1 MCGIV
6 GEIAFKGGGT
16 DGTQAEILY
25 KLIDLA
31 ARRGP
36 DGRGTW
42 TDGTRCTLGFRRL
55 SILDLSS
62 AGDQPMSTPDGRFAI
77 VYNGEVYNFGELRRD
92 LEREG
97 VRFRSTGDTE
107 VVLFALALWGNEALS
122 RFNGMFALG
131 FYDVLE
137 KRLLLA
143 RDHAGIKPL
152 YYLHTSEGLV
162 FASQYDQ
169 ILEHPWSGSLRVSS
183 AAIALYLRLGYIPS
197 PYALLEQTRMLEP
210 GAWLEI
216 TAENRV
222 TKGRFFE
229 FNTLREANLHGEEAF
244 DAVDA
249 AVGAAVKRQLV
260 SDVPVGTFL
269 SGGVDSP
276 LVTANA
282 RVAANT
288 RIPSFTLG
296 LGADPLDESADAA
309 AYAAEIGVEHVVEHI
324 APDESL
330 DLIDD
335 VVKAC
340 GEPFADYSMFPTLMV
355 SRLARRHVKV
365 VLSGDG
371 GDELFW
377 GYAARFASVLETTD
391 DFVKTG
397 ATATPGWN
405 VRRLIESGLGNA
417 DAGWPTSLGDSYRLK
432 HTHLPETVLRRVFPD
447 IPDWPAEFGLF
458 DHTTWETEPTA
469 RWLRW
474 NEFNGFLSMV
484 LLKVDRASM
493 HESLEVRIPLLDK
506 EVIDVAARVDW
517 TSCLDVERRIG
528 KLPLRHALARH
539 VRHQTRTK
547 RGFTVPMDAWLRG
560 PLRPIFEDMVLG
572 RTDILGLPMDENAV
586 RATFDRHLAGE
597 KGLAMGLWILLS
609 LFLWIEEHGR
619 ERS

>member
-1 MCGIV
+1 MCGVV
-6 GEIAFKGGGT
+6 GEIAFKGGTG
-16 DGTQAEILY
+16 DGGRAEIFN
-25 KLIDLA
+25 KLTDLA

-36 DGRGTW
+36 DGRGIW
-42 TDGTRCTLGFRRL
+42 RDGTRCTLGFRRL

-62 AGDQPMSTPDGRFAI
+62 AGDQPMLTPDGRYAI
-77 VYNGEVYNFGELRRD
+77 VYNGEVYNFRKLRRD

-107 VVLFALALWGNEALS
+107 VALFALAIWGKEALT

-131 FYDVLE
+131 FYDAVE

-152 YYLHTSEGLV
+152 YYIHAAEGLA

-169 ILEHPWSGSLRVSS
+169 ILEHPWSRGLRVSS

-197 PYALLEQTRMLEP
+197 PYALLEHTQMLEP

-216 TAENRV
+216 TAENQAR
-222 TKGRFFE
+222 KGRFFE
-229 FNTLREANLHGEEAF
+229 FDAFREVDLRGEEAF

-249 AVGAAVKRQLV
+249 AVSAAVKRQLV

-282 RVAANT
+282 RAAANA
-288 RIPSFTLG
+288 RIPSFSIG
-296 LGADPLDESADAA
+296 LGGGPLDESADAA
-309 AYAAEIGVEHVVEHI
+309 VYAAEIGVEHVVEHI

-330 DLIDD
+330 DLIGD

-355 SRLARRHVKV
+355 SRLARRQVKV

-391 DFVKTG
+391 DFVRTG
-397 ATATPGWN
+397 VAAASGWN
-405 VRRLIESGLGNA
+405 VRRLIASGLGNA
-417 DAGWPTSLGDSYRLK
+417 DAGWPTSLGDAYRLK
-432 HTHLPETVLRRVFPD
+432 HTHLPEAMLRRVFPD
-447 IPDWPAEFGLF
+447 IPDWPADFRLF
-458 DHTTWETEPTA
+458 EHTTWATEPTA

-493 HESLEVRIPLLDK
+493 HESLEVRVPLLDK

-517 TSCLDVERRIG
+517 RSCLDVERQIG
-528 KLPLRHALARH
+528 KLPLRHALSRH
-539 VRHQTRTK
+539 VRHQTSAK
-547 RGFTVPMDAWLRG
+547 RGFTVPMDEWLRG
-560 PLRPIFEDMVLG
+560 PLRPGFMELVLE
-572 RTDILGLPMDENAV
+572 RSDFLGLPLSRDSV
-586 RATFDRHLAGE
+586 RAIFDRHLKGE
-597 KGLAMGLWILLS
+597 SGLEMGLWILLS
-609 LFLWIEEHGR
+609 LALWINTHWR
-619 ERS
+619 

>member
-1 MCGIV
+1 MCGVV
-6 GEIAFKGGGT
+6 GEITFKGGAT
-16 DGTQAEILY
+16 DERPAGIFN

-36 DGRGTW
+36 DGRGIW
-42 TDGTRCTLGFRRL
+42 TDGACCTLGFRRL

-62 AGDQPMSTPDGRFAI
+62 AGDQPMLTADGRYAI
-77 VYNGEVYNFGELRRD
+77 VYNGEVYNFRELRRD

-107 VVLFALALWGNEALS
+107 VVLFALALWGKEALT

-131 FYDVLE
+131 FYDTVE

-152 YYLHTSEGLV
+152 YYMHTAQGLA

-169 ILEHPWSGSLRVSS
+169 ILEHPWSRGLRVSS
-183 AAIALYLRLGYIPS
+183 AAIALYLRLGYIPA
-197 PYALLEQTRMLEP
+197 PYALLEQTGMLEP
-210 GAWLEI
+210 GTWLSVSSGNEV
-216 TAENRV
+216 RR
-222 TKGRFFE
+222 GRFFE
-229 FNTLREANLHGEEAF
+229 FDSLREPDLRGSEAF

-249 AVGAAVKRQLV
+249 AVTRAVKRQLV

-276 LVTANA
+276 LVTVNA
-282 RVAANT
+282 RTVADA
-288 RIPSFTLG
+288 RIPSFTIG
-296 LGADPLDESADAA
+296 LGGGPLDESADAA
-309 AYAAEIGVEHVVEHI
+309 VYAAEIGVEHVVEHI
-324 APDESL
+324 APDDCL
-330 DLIDD
+330 DLIGD

-391 DFVKTG
+391 DFVRTA
-397 ATATPGWN
+397 ATAASGWN
-405 VRRLIESGLGNA
+405 ARRLIESGLGNA

-432 HTHLPETVLRRVFPD
+432 HTHLPEAMLRRVFPD
-447 IPDWPAEFGLF
+447 IPDWPADFRLF
-458 DHTTWETEPTA
+458 EHTTWETEPTA

-493 HESLEVRIPLLDK
+493 HESLEVRVPLLDK

-517 TSCLDVERRIG
+517 RSCLDVERRIG
-528 KLPLRHALARH
+528 KLPLRHALSRH
-539 VRHQTRTK
+539 VRHQTSAK
-547 RGFTVPMDAWLRG
+547 RGFTVPMGEWLRG
-560 PLRPIFEDMVLG
+560 PLRPGFMELVLE
-572 RTDILGLPMDENAV
+572 RSDFLGLPLSRDSV
-586 RATFDRHLAGE
+586 RAIFDRHLKGE
-597 KGLAMGLWILLS
+597 SGLEMGLWILLS
-609 LFLWIEEHGR
+609 LALWIQTHWR
-619 ERS
+619 Q